1 MKTYRDPIQKITGD
15 SYRAFCG
22 IKYSKKSDYSGAA
35 NRRRLL
41 LGLLIDK
48 ITATNLWQA
57 ANRQMICNRMQI
69 MGDLRRLIRDG
80 KVKREGY
87 YYWRVD

>member
-1 MKTYRDPIQKITGD
+1 MKAYRDPIQKITGD
-15 SYRAFCG
+15 AYHAFCG

-41 LGLLIDK
+41 LSLLTEK
-48 ITATNLWQA
+48 ITATNLWQTA
-57 ANRQMICNRMQI
+57 ARQIICSRMQI

-80 KVKREGY
+80 KAKREGY
-87 YYWRVD
+87 YYWRV